1 MVIRELRGVYGIT
14 LVVSMFFLCGQKMT
28 GMSLSWK
35 VTTDRDDVQV
45 QNSMLL
51 LLRVVVIDQVFNVV
65 KCRPV
70 ARIE

>member
-1 MVIRELRGVYGIT
+1 
-14 LVVSMFFLCGQKMT
+14 MT